1 VEIEVR
7 QLGFERINEFMVP
20 IATAMGFVPRPEW
33 SDKVA
38 KMPEFDVRLAA
49 YDGDAL
55 VGAAGSFTFE
65 LTTPGGAAETAGLT
79 MVGVLASHRRRGIL
93 RTLMRRYLD
102 DARERGQPISALWA
116 SEGPIYGRFGYGLA
130 SLEAEIEVDRDRSGF
145 VVPVEDGGRRR
156 IVSED
161 EAAELF
167 PPIWD
172 EVRGDTPGMP
182 ARSPKWWRVRR
193 LSDPEFQRR
202 GGGLLQRLLIE
213 LDGRP
218 AAYALYRHHG
228 GWESGIP
235 TGSLRVIEAI
245 GVTPE
250 ATRALWRYLLDIDLV
265 ARIEAALLPVDH
277 PLVLLAS
284 EPARLRLRLAPGLWV
299 RIVDVATALA
309 ARSYGSDGS
318 LVFELADAFCPWN
331 EGRWRVAEGK
341 ADRSE
346 EEPEL
351 SLDAAALGSAYL
363 GGFSFTQLGRAGRVQ
378 ELREG
383 ALARADALFRSEVAR
398 PRWEAPEKRFA

>member
-1 VEIEVR
+1 MDIEVR
-7 QLGFERINEFMVP
+7 QLGPERTTEFLVP
-20 IATAMGFVPRPEW
+20 IATAMGFELRPEW
-33 SDKVA
+33 SEKVA
-38 KMPEFDVRLAA
+38 TMPEFDVRLAA
-49 YDGDAL
+49 FDGDAL
-55 VGAAGSFTFE
+55 VGSAGSFTFE
-65 LTTPGGAAETAGLT
+65 LTTPGGTAEMAGLT

-102 DARERGQPISALWA
+102 DAHERGQPISALWA

-167 PPIWD
+167 PLIWD
-172 EVRGDTPGMP
+172 EARRATPGMLS
-182 ARSPKWWRVRR
+182 RSREWWRVRR
-193 LSDPEFQRR
+193 LSDPEFTRL
-202 GGGLLQRLLIE
+202 GGGPLQRLVIE

-228 GWESGIP
+228 GWEQGIP

-245 GVTPE
+245 GMTPE
-250 ATRALWRYLLDIDLV
+250 ATRVLWRYLFDVDLV
-265 ARIEAALLPVDH
+265 ARIEAALLPLDH

-284 EPARLRLRLAPGLWV
+284 EPARLRLRLAPGLWI
-299 RIVDVATALA
+299 RILDVAAALA
-309 ARSYGSDGS
+309 ARTYASDGP
-318 LVFELADAFCPWN
+318 LVFELADAFCPSN
-331 EGRWRVAEGK
+331 EGRWRLADGTAERT
-341 ADRSE
+341 D

-363 GGFSFTQLGRAGRVQ
+363 GGFSFTQLARAGHVK
-378 ELREG
+378 ELRDG
-383 ALARADALFRSEVAR
+383 ALARADAMFRSDT
-398 PRWEAPEKRFA
+398 APWCPEIF